1 MTTIRLAQRLARR
14 TRWLR
19 LHEVPIAELDELVMC
34 MNQATQEWYQ
44 GVAPVQKSGILTEI
58 LKEPANLTISIL
70 DGAKGFS
77 VTGTTPA
84 FLVADM
90 TQAIGCTVIV
100 GDDPKWNVVMSESQL
115 ALPYSGAG
123 GTQNMRV
130 LFNALHL
137 GENDINLS
145 GPVYAHPTNGNT
157 PTLLIKSAHDEINQ
171 RFSRAA
177 LGSPQYYDII
187 PIETWES
194 AEPRFA
200 LRVFPAPSV
209 ATVIQTEVVR
219 RPLIFKVA
227 DLVPPGRSIPIGEFE
242 IDNII
247 LPIAAAKLIPAGLL
261 DNTRFDARAIMSESS
276 AATIRLQSVQ
286 AHIDPAPNLV
296 GTPYGF

>member
-14 TRWLR
+14 TKWLR

-34 MNQATQEWYQ
+34 MNQATHEWYQ
-44 GVAPVQKSGILTEI
+44 GVAPVQKSGTLTEI

-70 DGAKGFS
+70 DGAKGFA

-123 GTQNMRV
+123 GAQNMRI

-137 GENDINLS
+137 GENDINLTA
-145 GPVYAHPTNGNT
+145 PIYVRKTTDNARTQLVKMT
-157 PTLLIKSAHDEINQ
+157 RDELNQ
-171 RFSRAA
+171 RWTRTETDT
-177 LGSPQYYDII
+177 PKNYEII
-187 PIETWES
+187 PIETWEAS
-194 AEPRFA
+194 EPRFV
-200 LRVFPAPSV
+200 LRVYPEPSV
-209 ATVIQTEVVR
+209 DTIIETEVAR

-247 LPIAAAKLIPAGLL
+247 LPIAAAKMIPAGLL
-261 DNTRFDARAIMSESS
+261 DNTRFDARTIMAESS

>member
-1 MTTIRLAQRLARR
+1 MTTIHLAQRLARR
-14 TRWLR
+14 TKWLR

-34 MNQATQEWYQ
+34 MNQATHEWYQ

-58 LKEPANLTISIL
+58 LKEPADLTISIL

-123 GTQNMRV
+123 GAQNMRV
-130 LFNALHL
+130 MFNALHL
-137 GENDINLS
+137 GENDINLT
-145 GPVYAHPTNGNT
+145 GPIFTRRVNGSART
-157 PTLLIKSAHDEINQ
+157 MLTKSPFNQ
-171 RFSRAA
+171 LHANGFQVGDP
-177 LGSPQYYDII
+177 LYYDLI
-187 PIETWES
+187 PIETWEAS
-194 AEPRFA
+194 EPRFA
-200 LRVFPAPSV
+200 LRVYPAPSV
-209 ATVIQTEVVR
+209 DTIIETEVAR

-247 LPIAAAKLIPAGLL
+247 LPIAAAKMIPAGLL
-261 DNTRFDARAIMSESS
+261 DNTRFDARAIMSESA

-286 AHIDPAPNLV
+286 AHIDTTPNLV